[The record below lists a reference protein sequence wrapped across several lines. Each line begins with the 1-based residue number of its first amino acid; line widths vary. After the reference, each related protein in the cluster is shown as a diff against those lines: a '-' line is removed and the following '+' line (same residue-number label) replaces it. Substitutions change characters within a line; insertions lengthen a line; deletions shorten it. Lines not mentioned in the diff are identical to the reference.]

1 MFAEGSKN
9 ISSKLRTPLSS
20 IKKAVVN
27 QILLHTTIYE
37 SCKRIAKCG
46 HVRTFRRN
54 STLSYCYTS
63 RKEKQTKKHAHK
75 GRAILDD
82 KKTNETRSINQFIRT
97 REEQRNGYNN
107 LKATHRLRI
116 PNVLLL

>member
-1 MFAEGSKN
+1 MGLLKIEHIFQSTQNCVQYKNMFAEGSKN
-9 ISSKLRTPLSS
+9 ISPKLGTP
-20 IKKAVVN
+20 
-27 QILLHTTIYE
+27 TYIYLPE
-37 SCKRIAKCG
+37 
-46 HVRTFRRN
+46 
-54 STLSYCYTS
+54 
-63 RKEKQTKKHAHK
+63 EQTKKHAHK